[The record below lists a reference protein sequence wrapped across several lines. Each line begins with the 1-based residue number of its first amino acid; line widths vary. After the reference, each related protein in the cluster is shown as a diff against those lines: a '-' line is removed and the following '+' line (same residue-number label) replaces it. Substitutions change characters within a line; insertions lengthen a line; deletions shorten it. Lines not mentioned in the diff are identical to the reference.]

1 MSTQIQRQLNPQ
13 TMKWLLRREF
23 WEYKGSM
30 FWAPLIVGALLVI
43 LIGGTVGYGVAAH
56 GMPLHV
62 TLNGELIGREALG
75 DSIPLASKI
84 MMGKVASGMYLVSSA
99 PLFLLLAFAVF
110 AYCLGALYD
119 ERRDRSILFWKS
131 LPVSDAMTVLSKVLT
146 AAVVA
151 PLITIV
157 LATAASLAQLLLA
170 CTALAFN
177 GINLF
182 GAILGSANLYL
193 SPLILVA
200 LLPVYMVW
208 ALPTIGWLMLVS
220 SWARSKPFLWAVGV
234 PVVTLMVVKWVSV
247 AMEKISG
254 EPLGLFAY
262 VWDVV
267 VRMLGGV
274 VPGIWL
280 TFDRSVMPA
289 LRPTGD
295 GIELGSVVSASWMTL
310 TSPQAWIGVVAGVAM
325 LFVAMRLRRR
335 RDEG

>member
-1 MSTQIQRQLNPQ
+1 
-13 TMKWLLRREF
+13 
-23 WEYKGSM
+23 
-30 FWAPLIVGALLVI
+30 
-43 LIGGTVGYGVAAH
+43 
-56 GMPLHV
+56 
-62 TLNGELIGREALG
+62 
-75 DSIPLASKI
+75 
-84 MMGKVASGMYLVSSA
+84 VSSA

-170 CTALAFN
+170 CTAVAFN

-289 LRPTGD
+289 LHSTSD

-310 TSPQAWIGVVAGVAM
+310 TTPQAWIGVVAGVAM
-325 LFVAMRLRRR
+325 LSVAMRLRRR